1 MSSIHEYVKVGSDK
15 MTSFLFSSIVQRY
28 SLIHSFSH
36 FVYWKRATTRISS
49 RSWQNTYKD
58 LKWTAWALL
67 SGSLS
72 SSLYYYAWWHVQKA
86 KHLLLSTTTGYL
98 SVSFRSLAWL
108 PAVHYVGVSIS
119 RLLRSLTDNHLVVSK
134 GGLGRPIASLTPSET
149 STFLQVLMA
158 TMITYSLTITSVKI
172 SLLLLYRRI
181 FNTTLF
187 KKQSLIVG
195 IACIVWLVVE
205 MSLNIFQCTP
215 FSAAFQPAYLFTDRC
230 IDLQAFYWG
239 VTVTN
244 LLLDVVVLLLPMQ
257 VVWKLKLPKRQKITL
272 SAIFLSGG
280 L

>member
-1 MSSIHEYVKVGSDK
+1 M
-15 MTSFLFSSIVQRY
+15 
-28 SLIHSFSH
+28 
-36 FVYWKRATTRISS
+36 
-49 RSWQNTYKD
+49 
-58 LKWTAWALL
+58 
-67 SGSLS
+67 
-72 SSLYYYAWWHVQKA
+72 
-86 KHLLLSTTTGYL
+86 
-98 SVSFRSLAWL
+98 
-108 PAVHYVGVSIS
+108 
-119 RLLRSLTDNHLVVSK
+119 VSK
-134 GGLGRPIASLTPSET
+134 GGLGRPIASLTPSEI

-195 IACIVWLVVE
+195 IACIVWLIVE

-257 VVWKLKLPKRQKITL
+257 VVWKLKLPNRQKITL
-272 SAIFLSGG
+272 SAIFLLGG